1 MTGSASPYGLRRT
14 MDTSEMIKQIVYVS
28 RATPELA
35 RQDVDQILD
44 TARERN
50 RSLDISGFLLFN
62 GNRFVQLLE
71 GPPGNVS
78 SLYGMIEKDPRHQD
92 TQILLEHF
100 APSRLLSS
108 WAMAYAYLNGP
119 DKGVFGGTLDRS
131 SVREMASILRTGDSV
146 LRQSIADTLL
156 HLAGIDRYARKSFF
170 AA

>member
-1 MTGSASPYGLRRT
+1 
-14 MDTSEMIKQIVYVS
+14 MDAPDVIKQIVYVS
-28 RATPELA
+28 RATRDLT
-35 RQDVDQILD
+35 RQDVDRILE

-50 RSLDISGFLLFN
+50 HSLDISGFLLFN
-62 GNRFVQLLE
+62 GGTFVQLLE

-78 SLYGMIEKDPRHQD
+78 SLYGAIEKDPRHQD
-92 TQILLEHF
+92 THILLEHF

-108 WAMAYAYLNGP
+108 WAMAYAYLDGP

-131 SVREMASILRTGDSV
+131 SVREMASILKSGNSV

-156 HLAGIDRYARKSFF
+156 HLAGVDKYARRSFF